1 MGEVEDVKV
10 EHIVEPK
17 KKLTKKDLK
26 TSVKIKG
33 LAQSEE
39 KVRRR
44 KPKEPLADET
54 MEKKPSFED
63 IPHLPQEEP
72 QLDKDKSKVRDQF
85 TEKSKTT
92 AVEESIVIEPTVLPE
107 VQSAPDERSKISDHF
122 LQKDK
127 APKEEEKIVISPRAL
142 PQKDTKGDEAID
154 DEEKKRKAV
163 SDHFAERQKKDKGD
177 EEKIII
183 KPSALPEKQKSK
195 PETDDEAEEKERKR
209 VSDHFAV
216 DTD

>member
-1 MGEVEDVKV
+1 MGDKDKPEVSIEVKKKKKISRENLKSAIDVKIPSPDLAVKRKKKREPIVDDEIENPLFSDVPKEEKSEKKPELDVTPEEEKDEEEVEDVKV

-107 VQSAPDERSKISDHF
+107 V
-122 LQKDK
+122 
-127 APKEEEKIVISPRAL
+127 
-142 PQKDTKGDEAID
+142 
-154 DEEKKRKAV
+154 
-163 SDHFAERQKKDKGD
+163 
-177 EEKIII
+177 
-183 KPSALPEKQKSK
+183 
-195 PETDDEAEEKERKR
+195 
-209 VSDHFAV
+209 
-216 DTD
+216 